1 MKPLD
6 IEIRRP
12 IAPSVA
18 MFVCAEVAL
27 FALIGLAKLPMPGLW
42 WAVAS
47 VLPSLLLMRRLR
59 ARGYA
64 RLGGLVGIAIAG
76 FCGGALGAHGR
87 QLFCLLFV

>member
-1 MKPLD
+1 MKLLD
-6 IEIRRP
+6 IEMRRP
-12 IAPSVA
+12 LAPTVV
-18 MFVCAEVAL
+18 MFVCAEVVL
-27 FALIGLAKLPMPGLW
+27 FALIGLSKLPMPGLW

-47 VLPSLLLMRRLR
+47 VLPSILLMLRLR

-64 RLGGLVGIAIAG
+64 RLGDLVGIATAG

>member
-1 MKPLD
+1 
-6 IEIRRP
+6 
-12 IAPSVA
+12 
-18 MFVCAEVAL
+18 L

-59 ARGYA
+59 TRGYA

>member
-1 MKPLD
+1 MRSLD
-6 IEIRRP
+6 IDVRRP
-12 IAPSVA
+12 IAPAVA

-27 FALIGLAKLPMPGLW
+27 FALIGLSKLPMPGLW

-64 RLGGLVGIAIAG
+64 RLGDLVGIATAG

>member
-6 IEIRRP
+6 IEIRHP
-12 IAPSVA
+12 IAPSLA

-42 WAVAS
+42 WAMAS
-47 VLPSLLLMRRLR
+47 VPPALLLMRRLR
-59 ARGYA
+59 ARGYS
-64 RLGGLVGIAIAG
+64 RLGDLVGIAIAG

-87 QLFCLLFV
+87 QLFCFLLT

>member
-1 MKPLD
+1 MKLLC
-6 IEIRRP
+6 IEMRRP
-12 IAPSVA
+12 LAPTVV

-27 FALIGLAKLPMPGLW
+27 FALIGLSTLPMPGLW

-59 ARGYA
+59 ALGYA
-64 RLGGLVGIAIAG
+64 RLGDLLGIAIAG